1 MLQNFKIDLD
11 IGERNNIE
19 MTKYNAC
26 AVVEINSL
34 REPVQKKSVENST
47 LGSDKAIPYC
57 LA

>member
-1 MLQNFKIDLD
+1 MLQTFKIDLD

-34 REPVQKKSVENST
+34 REPVKNQLEQ
-47 LGSDKAIPYC
+47 LEAAKA
-57 LA
+57 A